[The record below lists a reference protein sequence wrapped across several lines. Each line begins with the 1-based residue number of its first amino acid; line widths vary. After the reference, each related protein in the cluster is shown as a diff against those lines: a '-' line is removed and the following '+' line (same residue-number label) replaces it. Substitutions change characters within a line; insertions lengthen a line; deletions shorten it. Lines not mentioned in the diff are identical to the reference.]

1 MSRTAYVNGQ
11 YVPLSEAAVHVE
23 DRGYQ
28 FADGVYEVI
37 AFQRGQLIDEAAH
50 LDRLQRSLDELAI
63 RMPMAR
69 LALSL
74 VMRQLL
80 RKNRLGEGILY
91 LQITRGVAR
100 RDHAFPR
107 HTLPGVVMTVRRSR
121 KASPEGVAKG
131 VEVIT
136 VPDIRWRRPDIKS
149 IALLPNVLAK
159 QQAREAGAYEAWLV
173 DDDGQVGEGS
183 STNAWIVA
191 PSGEL
196 VTAPADHRILDGIT
210 RRVVLRLA
218 AGAGLVVRERRFTV
232 TEAKAAREAF
242 ITSTTSLVMPVVA
255 IDGVAVGDGK
265 PGSTTLDLRQ
275 RYIEEVAK
283 ATAGGGR

>member
-1 MSRTAYVNGQ
+1 MPRTAYVNGQ
-11 YVPLSEAAVHVE
+11 YVPLGEAAVHVE

-50 LDRLQRSLDELAI
+50 LDRLQRSLGELSI

-69 LALSL
+69 PALSL

-80 RKNRLGEGILY
+80 RKNGLGEGILY

-107 HTLPGVVMTVRRSR
+107 NALPGVVMTVRRSR

-131 VEVIT
+131 VKVIT
-136 VPDIRWRRPDIKS
+136 VPDIRWRRADIKS

-173 DDDGQVGEGS
+173 DDEGQVGEGS

-210 RRVVLRLA
+210 RRVVMSLA

-265 PGSTTLDLRQ
+265 PGPTTLDLR
-275 RYIEEVAK
+275 RRCVEEVAK